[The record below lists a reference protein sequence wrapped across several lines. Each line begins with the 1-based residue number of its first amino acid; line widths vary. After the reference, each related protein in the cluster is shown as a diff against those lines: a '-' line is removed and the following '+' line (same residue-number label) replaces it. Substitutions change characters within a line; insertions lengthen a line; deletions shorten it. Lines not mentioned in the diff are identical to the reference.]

1 MASSRTR
8 LVEVA
13 LDRDTG
19 AHGRADFDRDRDA
32 AIADL
37 LVDNSFVL
45 VGDSGGPYR
54 LRLGTE
60 EGRLLFDVSGGRE
73 HPLRRVRV
81 SLQPFR
87 RVIRDYVD
95 LCEVHYDAMRNLSPS
110 RLEAMDMGR
119 RGLHNEG
126 ARLLQERLAER
137 IGIDIDTARR
147 LFTLICALHVRG

>member
-1 MASSRTR
+1 MALSRTR
-8 LVEVA
+8 LIEVA

-19 AHGRADFDRDRDA
+19 AQGRPDFERDRDA

-37 LVDNSFVL
+37 LVVNSFVL

-54 LRLGTE
+54 LRLGAE
-60 EGRLLFDVSGGRE
+60 EGRLLFDVRGGKE

-87 RVIRDYVD
+87 RVIRDYIE
-95 LCEVHYDAMRNLSPS
+95 LCEIHYDAMRNLSPS
-110 RLEAMDMGR
+110 RIEAMDMGR

-147 LFTLICALHVRG
+147 LFTLICALHMRG